1 MTKFIYLKIGEMAK
15 LRKSINITHQDG
27 GSESKES
34 ACNAGDPSLISGSGI
49 PLEKGMAI
57 HSCFLA
63 WEVPWTDE
71 PCGLQSVWSQR
82 VGHD

>member
-34 ACNAGDPSLISGSGI
+34 ACNAGDPSLISGSGRPPRKGNSN
-49 PLEKGMAI
+49 PLQYSSLENFMDRG
-57 HSCFLA
+57 A
-63 WEVPWTDE
+63 W
-71 PCGLQSVWSQR
+71 
-82 VGHD
+82 